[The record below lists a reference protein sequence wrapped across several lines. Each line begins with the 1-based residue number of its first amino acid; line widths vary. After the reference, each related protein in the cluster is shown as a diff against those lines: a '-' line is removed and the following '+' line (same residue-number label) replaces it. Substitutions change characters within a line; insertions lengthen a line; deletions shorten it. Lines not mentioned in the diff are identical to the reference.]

1 METQYLHEFVI
12 LAELC
17 NYQEA
22 AETLHVSQSALSKH
36 IQKLEDELGVAL
48 FDRSSRA
55 ITLSRYGESFLS
67 YVRRMDALREEAL
80 RKLEIIRAADDRH
93 LVVAW
98 PPALERYGL
107 VELLTQF
114 RRLAPDCEIDYIFS
128 VDPVGALRAGRCD
141 FAFAQADV
149 SHAPDIAGV
158 LYQEDYPVA
167 VLPEHHPLASAGNIR
182 MEQLKTE
189 KFILHNRAEEST
201 TVPEATLIPLCN
213 AAGFEPTIAMSTG
226 FSSTIVSL
234 VRQGLGI
241 SVMQR
246 SQVPGDAD
254 HVALV
259 RIDTALSTDIQL
271 LWTKA
276 SRPTAASAAFLQF
289 VQRNRNG

>member
-1 METQYLHEFVI
+1 VETQYLHEFVI

-48 FDRSSRA
+48 FDRSSRTVA
-55 ITLSRYGESFLS
+55 LSKYGESFLS
-67 YVRRMDALREEAL
+67 YVRQMDALRERAL
-80 RKLEIIRAADDRH
+80 EQLEIIRASDDRH

-114 RRLAPDCEIDYIFS
+114 RRLVPDCEIDQIFS

-141 FAFAQADV
+141 FAFAQADI
-149 SHAPDIAGV
+149 SHAKDIAGV

-167 VLPEHHPLASAGNIR
+167 VLPEHHPLASAAIIR

-189 KFILHNRAEEST
+189 RFILHNRAEEST
-201 TVPEATLIPLCN
+201 TVPEATLIPLCTT
-213 AAGFEPTIAMSTG
+213 AGFEPTITMSTG

-234 VRQGLGI
+234 VSQGLGI

-246 SQVPGDAD
+246 SQVPEDAG

-271 LWTKA
+271 FWLKS
-276 SRPTAASAAFLQF
+276 SRPTAAKTAFLQF
-289 VQRNRNG
+289 VQMHKNS